1 MTPLSFPLSFETL
14 QGSRAFAVE
23 HPRSILIVPKE
34 QRSSLLADVV
44 GDLELRRNL
53 LLCYHKQRRFF
64 PWSVYPTG
72 KTHDDKADFINRYM
86 VVGPR
91 APLRMAY
98 DRLADYLYLLDDMD
112 LVVADDGDHLKR
124 NSGHRKP
131 LFKTQGRRRIMFT
144 ENPLRNPRVLHYH
157 LKWCEPGLFGS
168 HKRLCNEHLIR
179 IPSESG
185 YNGLS
190 KYGVG
195 YRNVDQMIEKL
206 NTVLYPPATRARM
219 WEWIQEW
226 IGRRGRKIFS
236 DVPDEEFA
244 RAKIPQMET

>member
-1 MTPLSFPLSFETL
+1 VTPLSTETL
-14 QGSRAFAVE
+14 KGSRAFAVE
-23 HPRSILIVPKE
+23 HPRSILIVPRE
-34 QRSSLLADVV
+34 QRNSLLADVV

-72 KTHDDKADFINRYM
+72 KTHDDKAMFIGRYV

-91 APLRMAY
+91 APLRIAY
-98 DRLADYLYLLDDMD
+98 DRLAEFLYLVGEGMD
-112 LVVADDGDHLKR
+112 LVVADDGDCFKR
-124 NSGHRKP
+124 ESGHLRP
-131 LFKTQGRRRIMFT
+131 LFKMHGRRRIMFT
-144 ENPLRNPRVLHYH
+144 ENPLRNPRVLHNH

-168 HKRLCNEHLIR
+168 HKRLCSEHLIR
-179 IPSESG
+179 IPSKSG
-185 YNGLS
+185 RHGLS
-190 KYGVG
+190 NYGVG

-226 IGRRGRKIFS
+226 IGWRRRERFP

-244 RAKIPQMET
+244 RAKIPQMEP